1 MRKLPLA
8 GALLALLF
16 IVLTQAVGAGL
27 FEWSRLGRLTD
38 EPGPQPYVSV
48 ITPHPT
54 RPEILY
60 AGALLTTDDAALV
73 YRSADG
79 GETWSAIAAGLPPL
93 PAFTGVKALLLW
105 PGEGDAADTLLV
117 ALQGGGIWRSSDG
130 GATWTTAAGGALGGG
145 ATVIGL
151 QSTATRTL
159 ALTAEG
165 IYGVLRNGK
174 WKLQAVGLPPAGATF
189 YYDLAA
195 DPTDP
200 DVVYVAAGVLG
211 IFRSADGGGS
221 WAAANGD
228 LPGPPYNAREVSVN
242 PLTGELFASLRGAGL
257 FRSADG
263 GQTWVASQTGITF
276 ETTPYGA
283 VGAPVISPG
292 DGLAAYVYNSDG
304 IFRSEDGGRTW
315 SPYAE
320 GLSGAE
326 TISALAFHPAR
337 PNTILAGTSISGV
350 WNLTLTPG
358 GRQFV
363 PLVR

>member
-1 MRKLPLA
+1 M
-8 GALLALLF
+8 
-16 IVLTQAVGAGL
+16 
-27 FEWSRLGRLTD
+27 GRLTD
-38 EPGPQPYVSV
+38 DLGPQPYVSV

-60 AGALLTTDDAALV
+60 AGSLLTTDAAALV

-79 GETWSAIAAGLPPL
+79 GATWSAIAAGLPAL
-93 PAFTGVKALLLW
+93 SAFTGVEDLLLW
-105 PGEGDAADTLLV
+105 PGEGDAPDSLLV
-117 ALQGGGIWRSSDG
+117 ALQGGGIWRSVDG
-130 GATWTTAAGGALGGG
+130 GANWEPAVGGSLEAEDTVRVLLAAD
-145 ATVIGL
+145 
-151 QSTATRTL
+151 STTL
-159 ALTAEG
+159 ALTVEG
-165 IYGVLRNGK
+165 VHRVQDNGK
-174 WKLQAVGLPPAGATF
+174 WKLQRSGLPPAGAAF

-195 DPTDP
+195 DPSAP
-200 DVVYVAAGVLG
+200 DVVYLAAGAQG

-221 WAAANGD
+221 WVAVNGD

-257 FRSADG
+257 FRSGDG

-276 ETTPYGA
+276 ETTPFGA

-350 WNLTLTPG
+350 WDLTLTAG
-358 GRQFV
+358 GRHYV
-363 PLVR
+363 PMIR